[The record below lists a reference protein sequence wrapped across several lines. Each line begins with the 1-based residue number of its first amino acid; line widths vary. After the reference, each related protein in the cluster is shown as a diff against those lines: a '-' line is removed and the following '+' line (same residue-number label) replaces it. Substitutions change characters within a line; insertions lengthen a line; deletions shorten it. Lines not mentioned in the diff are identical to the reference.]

1 MDGKKTSVTLLCPAL
16 VKETLERLQNPRL
29 LKLCMDGTYRLL
41 YGKYVLLS
49 VGALSKQWSAVH
61 RVDRSHQSSFNELG
75 FAIAHAENDVA
86 YSGLVQS
93 VLMSAANSD
102 VTLTQVAYGSGMPT
116 CTLASARRDAVSCLR
131 ALL

>member
-1 MDGKKTSVTLLCPAL
+1 M
-16 VKETLERLQNPRL
+16 KETLERLQNPRL

-61 RVDRSHQSSFNELG
+61 RVDRSHHSSFNELG

-93 VLMSAANSD
+93 VFD
-102 VTLTQVAYGSGMPT
+102 VSRQLGCDVDASCVRQWHARHAHWHQQGATQ
-116 CTLASARRDAVSCLR
+116 CR
-131 ALL
+131 A